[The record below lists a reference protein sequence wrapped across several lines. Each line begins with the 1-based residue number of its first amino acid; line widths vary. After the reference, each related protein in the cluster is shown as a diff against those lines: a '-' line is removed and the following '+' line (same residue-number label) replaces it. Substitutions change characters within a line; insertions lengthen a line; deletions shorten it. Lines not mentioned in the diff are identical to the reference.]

1 MAESTPVYSIGTVA
15 DILDVPTGTLRT
27 WEERY
32 GLVVPERSAGG
43 HRLYSRDQ
51 IEQLRFLTSNI
62 SEGMQ
67 PGEAHRLL
75 AERIAAGQPL
85 TQPLPEAPRLG
96 ILLAERDRH
105 AAKLAEYFLRTEGYE
120 TMVALSAEE
129 ATSTFER
136 EKPQLVIVDLLI
148 SDGDGL
154 AFCRRLKKEGQARI
168 LAVSSLSTRE
178 AALAAGADAFLQ
190 KPLDP
195 LQLVSTIRD
204 ILGESAIAGKKWR

>member
-32 GLVVPERSAGG
+32 GVVVPERSPGG

-51 IEQLRFLTSNI
+51 IEQLRFLTSSI

-85 TQPLPEAPRLG
+85 TRPLPQGARLG
-96 ILLAERDRH
+96 ILLAERDPN

-120 TMVALSAEE
+120 TMVAFGIDE
-129 ATSTFER
+129 ATSAFER
-136 EKPQLVIVDLLI
+136 EKPELVIVDLLM

-154 AFCRRLKKEGQARI
+154 AFCRKLKEQGQARI
-168 LAVSSLSTRE
+168 LAVSSLSTRD
-178 AALAAGADAFLQ
+178 AALDAGADAFLQ

-204 ILGESAIAGKKWR
+204 ILRASAIAGRKWR